1 MKVAILCAAS
11 CVASLSAAAPLA
23 RVVRTN
29 PFIDVVNVANQNEVT
44 VSNTGFATDSLAMD
58 PAGSLFSA
66 DATGK
71 VFNVT
76 APVTFLVGSTGFTQ
90 IGDLD
95 YATGGLWGFS
105 NASQTLFFFDL
116 TATSVTYSVA
126 LPTLSTVT
134 VTGVAYRPT
143 DGSIFLSGNTGL
155 NNDLLFQV
163 PSASSTANFV
173 GNMPNGDN
181 LSYFA
186 DIDFDAAGALY
197 AITWFHRDF
206 YTVDPTTGATTLVS
220 NGPHRDVTGM
230 ALDPVPEPATAST
243 LGAAF
248 IILSRRRRTL

>member
-1 MKVAILCAAS
+1 MRIAILCVVACIAS
-11 CVASLSAAAPLA
+11 ISTAAPLA

-58 PAGSLFSA
+58 PVGSLFSA

-71 VFNVT
+71 IFNVT

-95 YATGGLWGFS
+95 YAAGGLWGFS
-105 NASQTLFFFDL
+105 NANQTLFFFDFA
-116 TATSVTYSVA
+116 ATSVTYSVA
-126 LPTLSTVT
+126 LTSLSPVT

-143 DGSIFLSGNTGL
+143 DGSIFLSANAGL

-163 PSASSTANFV
+163 PSASSTATLV
-173 GNMPNGDN
+173 GNMPDGDN
-181 LSYFA
+181 ASYFA
-186 DIDFDAAGALY
+186 DIDFDAAGTLY
-197 AITWFHRDF
+197 AMTWFHRDF
-206 YTVDPTTGATTLVS
+206 YSVNPATGATTLIS

-230 ALDPVPEPATAST
+230 ALSPVPEPGSLSVLGLATLVFAK
-243 LGAAF
+243 
-248 IILSRRRRTL
+248 RRKKS